1 MGFARRIASK
11 PYLTMKILILSC
23 NTGEGHN
30 SCAKALKKAMDRR
43 GIACEIQDTLALI
56 SDTLSQRVS
65 NAYVYSTRGSLFEMV
80 YKLGGFVSNNTDSR
94 QSLIYSANKLYAE
107 RLHHFITDNG
117 FDVVVCVHLFP
128 AEALTALKRN
138 TQLQIPTYF
147 VMTDYT
153 CIPFLPETD
162 LDYYIIPH
170 EHLIEEFAER
180 GIPREK
186 IIPIGIPVD
195 EQLFTTRQPR
205 HRARYMLAQ
214 QMGWGIATATGHWYL
229 LMSGSMGFGNLGEL
243 VEQLLRAIRPEDR
256 VICVCGRNEEMH
268 HSLQE
273 VFADN
278 QQLWVLGF
286 TDQVSLLM
294 DASNLIFTKPG
305 GITSTEAIVKHIP
318 LIHTTPIPGLEDRNA
333 HFFHQH
339 GLSYHTND
347 VAQQVAVAMRLCQDQ
362 AYRQHMLR
370 YQREHANTRSSD
382 DFIDLILSNYE
393 ATAIQ

>member
-1 MGFARRIASK
+1 
-11 PYLTMKILILSC
+11 MKILILSC

-43 GIACEIQDTLALI
+43 GVACEIQDTLALI
-56 SDTLSQRVS
+56 SATLSQRVS

-80 YKLGGFVSNNTDSR
+80 YKLGGFVSNNSDSR

-107 RLHHFITDNG
+107 RLHNYIIDNG

-128 AEALTALKRN
+128 AEALTALQRN
-138 TQLQIPTYF
+138 AQLRIPTYF

-153 CIPFLPETD
+153 CIPFLSETD
-162 LDYYIIPH
+162 LDYYVIPH

-195 EQLFTTRQPR
+195 EQRYASRQPR
-205 HRARYMLAQ
+205 LRARRMLAQ
-214 QMGWGIATATGHWYL
+214 QMGWDITTATGHWYL

-243 VEQLLRAIRPEDR
+243 VEQLLRTIRPEDG
-256 VICVCGRNEEMH
+256 VICVCGRNEDMQ

-273 VFADN
+273 AFAGN

-286 TDQVSLLM
+286 TDQVPLLM
-294 DASNLIFTKPG
+294 DASNVIFTKPG

-318 LIHTTPIPGLEDRNA
+318 LIHTAPIPGLEDRNA

-339 GLSYHTND
+339 GLSYHAND

-362 AYRQHMLR
+362 AYRQQMLR
-370 YQREHANTRSSD
+370 QQREHANTRSSD
-382 DFIDLILSNYE
+382 DVIDLILRNYE
-393 ATAIQ
+393 QSELQQNHQSES

>member
-1 MGFARRIASK
+1 
-11 PYLTMKILILSC
+11 MKILILSC

-43 GIACEIQDTLALI
+43 GIACEIQDTLSLI
-56 SDTLSQRVS
+56 SNTLSQRVS
-65 NAYVYSTRGSLFEMV
+65 NAYIYSTRGSLFEMV
-80 YKLGGFVSNNTDSR
+80 YKLGGFVSNNSDSR
-94 QSLIYSANKLYAE
+94 QSLIYSANRLYAE
-107 RLHHFITDNG
+107 KLYHYIVNNG

-128 AEALTALKRN
+128 AEALTAIKRN
-138 TQLQIPTYF
+138 TQLRIPTYF

-170 EHLIEEFAER
+170 EHLIEEFVER
-180 GIPREK
+180 GIPRKK

-195 EQLFTTRQPR
+195 EQRFATRQPQL
-205 HRARYMLAQ
+205 RARHILAQ
-214 QMGWGIATATGHWYL
+214 QMGWNISAATGHWYL
-229 LMSGSMGFGNLGEL
+229 LMSGSMGFGNLGAL
-243 VEQLLRAIRPEDR
+243 VEQLLQAIRPKDR
-256 VICVCGRNEEMH
+256 VICVCGRNEEMQ

-294 DASNLIFTKPG
+294 DAANVIFTKPG
-305 GITSTEAIVKHIP
+305 GITSTEAIVKRIP

-347 VAQQVAVAMRLCQDQ
+347 VAQQVVVAMRLCQDQ
-362 AYRQHMLR
+362 AYRQQMLH
-370 YQREHANTRSSD
+370 QQCEHANTRSSD
-382 DFIDLILSNYE
+382 DIIDLILSEYDT
-393 ATAIQ
+393 ATQ

>member
-1 MGFARRIASK
+1 
-11 PYLTMKILILSC
+11 MKILILSC

-43 GIACEIQDTLALI
+43 GVACEIQDTLALI
-56 SDTLSQRVS
+56 SATLSQRVS

-80 YKLGGFVSNNTDSR
+80 YKLGGFVSNNSDSR

-107 RLHHFITDNG
+107 RLHNYIIDNG

-128 AEALTALKRN
+128 AEALTALQRN
-138 TQLQIPTYF
+138 AQLRIPTYF

-153 CIPFLPETD
+153 CIPFLSETD
-162 LDYYIIPH
+162 LDYYVIPH

-195 EQLFTTRQPR
+195 EQRYASRQPR
-205 HRARYMLAQ
+205 LRARRMLAQ
-214 QMGWGIATATGHWYL
+214 QMGWDITTATGHWYL

-243 VEQLLRAIRPEDR
+243 VEQLLRTIRPEDG
-256 VICVCGRNEEMH
+256 VICVCGRNEDMQ

-273 VFADN
+273 AFAGN

-286 TDQVSLLM
+286 TDQVPLLM
-294 DASNLIFTKPG
+294 DASNVIFTKPG
-305 GITSTEAIVKHIP
+305 GITSTEALVKHIP
-318 LIHTTPIPGLEDRNA
+318 LIHTAPIPGLEDRNA

-339 GLSYHTND
+339 GLSYHAND

-362 AYRQHMLR
+362 AYRQQMLR
-370 YQREHANTRSSD
+370 QQREHANTRSSD
-382 DFIDLILSNYE
+382 DVIDLILRNYE
-393 ATAIQ
+393 QSELQQNHQSGS

>member
-1 MGFARRIASK
+1 
-11 PYLTMKILILSC
+11 MKILILSC

-43 GIACEIQDTLALI
+43 GVACKIQDTLALI
-56 SDTLSQRVS
+56 SATLSQRVS

-80 YKLGGFVSNNTDSR
+80 YKLGGFVSNNSDSR

-107 RLHHFITDNG
+107 RLHNYIIDNG

-128 AEALTALKRN
+128 AEALTALQRN
-138 TQLQIPTYF
+138 AQLRIPTYF

-153 CIPFLPETD
+153 CIPFLSETD
-162 LDYYIIPH
+162 LDYYVIPH

-195 EQLFTTRQPR
+195 EQRYASRQPR
-205 HRARYMLAQ
+205 LRARRMLAQ
-214 QMGWGIATATGHWYL
+214 QMGWDITTATGHWYL

-243 VEQLLRAIRPEDR
+243 VEQLLRTIRPEDG
-256 VICVCGRNEEMH
+256 VICVCGRNEDMQ

-273 VFADN
+273 AFAGN

-286 TDQVSLLM
+286 TDQVPLLM
-294 DASNLIFTKPG
+294 DASNVIFTKPG
-305 GITSTEAIVKHIP
+305 GITSTEALVKHIP
-318 LIHTTPIPGLEDRNA
+318 LIHTAPIPGLEDRNA

-339 GLSYHTND
+339 GLSYHAND

-362 AYRQHMLR
+362 AYRQQMLR
-370 YQREHANTRSSD
+370 QQREHANTRSSD
-382 DFIDLILSNYE
+382 DVIDLILRNYE
-393 ATAIQ
+393 QSELQQNHQSES

>member
-1 MGFARRIASK
+1 
-11 PYLTMKILILSC
+11 MKILILSC

-43 GIACEIQDTLALI
+43 GIACKIQDTLALI
-56 SDTLSQRVS
+56 SATLSYRVS

-107 RLHHFITDNG
+107 RLHHFIIDNG
-117 FDVVVCVHLFP
+117 FDIVVCVHLFP

-138 TQLQIPTYF
+138 AQLQIPTYF

-195 EQLFTTRQPR
+195 EQLFTTRQPQL
-205 HRARYMLAQ
+205 RARHKIAQ
-214 QMGWGIATATGHWYL
+214 QMGWKISDATGHWYL

-243 VEQLLRAIRPEDR
+243 VEQLLQAIRPEDR

-278 QQLWVLGF
+278 PQLLVLGF

-294 DASNLIFTKPG
+294 DASNVIFTKPG
-305 GITSTEAIVKHIP
+305 GVTSTEAIVKHIP
-318 LIHTTPIPGLEDRNA
+318 LIHTVPIPGLEDRNA

-339 GLSYHTND
+339 GLSYYTND
-347 VAQQVAVAMRLCQDQ
+347 VAQQVAVAMRLCQDK
-362 AYRQHMLR
+362 AYRQQMLR
-370 YQREHANTRSSD
+370 QQREHANTRSSD

-393 ATAIQ
+393 ASATQ

>member
-1 MGFARRIASK
+1 
-11 PYLTMKILILSC
+11 MKILILSC

-80 YKLGGFVSNNTDSR
+80 YKLGGFVSNNSDSR

-107 RLHHFITDNG
+107 RLHNYIIDNG

-128 AEALTALKRN
+128 AEALTALQRN
-138 TQLQIPTYF
+138 AQLHIPTYF

-153 CIPFLPETD
+153 CIPFLSETD
-162 LDYYIIPH
+162 LEYYVIPH

-195 EQLFTTRQPR
+195 EQRYASRQPR
-205 HRARYMLAQ
+205 LRARRMLAQ
-214 QMGWGIATATGHWYL
+214 QMGWDITTATGHWYL

-243 VEQLLRAIRPEDR
+243 VEQLLRTIRPEDR
-256 VICVCGRNEEMH
+256 VICVCGRNEDMQ

-273 VFADN
+273 AFAGN
-278 QQLWVLGF
+278 QQLMVLGF
-286 TDQVSLLM
+286 TDQVPLLM
-294 DASNLIFTKPG
+294 DASNVVFTKPG
-305 GITSTEAIVKHIP
+305 GITSTEALVKHIP
-318 LIHTTPIPGLEDRNA
+318 LIHTAPIPGLEDRNA

-362 AYRQHMLR
+362 AYRQQMLR
-370 YQREHANTRSSD
+370 QQREHANTRSSD
-382 DFIDLILSNYE
+382 DVIDLILRNYE
-393 ATAIQ
+393 QSELQQNHQSES

>member
-1 MGFARRIASK
+1 
-11 PYLTMKILILSC
+11 MKILILSC

-56 SDTLSQRVS
+56 SATLSYRVS

-107 RLHHFITDNG
+107 RLHHFIIDNG
-117 FDVVVCVHLFP
+117 FDIVVCVHLFP

-138 TQLQIPTYF
+138 AQLQIPTYF

-195 EQLFTTRQPR
+195 EQLFTTRQPQL
-205 HRARYMLAQ
+205 RARHKIAQ
-214 QMGWGIATATGHWYL
+214 QMGWKISDATGHWYL
-229 LMSGSMGFGNLGEL
+229 LMSGSMGFGNLSEL
-243 VEQLLRAIRPEDR
+243 VEQLLQAIRPEDR
-256 VICVCGRNEEMH
+256 VICICGRNEEMH

-278 QQLWVLGF
+278 PQLLVLGF

-294 DASNLIFTKPG
+294 DASNVIFTKPG
-305 GITSTEAIVKHIP
+305 GVTSTEAIVKHIP
-318 LIHTTPIPGLEDRNA
+318 LIHTVPIPGLEDRNA

-339 GLSYHTND
+339 GLSYYTND
-347 VAQQVAVAMRLCQDQ
+347 VAQQVAVAMRLCQDK
-362 AYRQHMLR
+362 AYRQQMLR
-370 YQREHANTRSSD
+370 QQREHANTRSSD

-393 ATAIQ
+393 ASATQ

>member
-1 MGFARRIASK
+1 
-11 PYLTMKILILSC
+11 
-23 NTGEGHN
+23 
-30 SCAKALKKAMDRR
+30 MDRR

-107 RLHHFITDNG
+107 RLHNYIIDNG

-138 TQLQIPTYF
+138 TQLHIPIYF

-162 LDYYIIPH
+162 LDYYVIPH

-195 EQLFTTRQPR
+195 EQLFTTRQPQL
-205 HRARYMLAQ
+205 RARYMLAL
-214 QMGWGIATATGHWYL
+214 QMGWDITTATGHWYL

-243 VEQLLRAIRPEDR
+243 VEQLLRTIRPEDR
-256 VICVCGRNEEMH
+256 VICVCGRNEDMQ

-273 VFADN
+273 AFADN

-294 DASNLIFTKPG
+294 DASNVIFTKPG

-362 AYRQHMLR
+362 AYRQQMLR
-370 YQREHANTRSSD
+370 QQREHANTRSSD
-382 DFIDLILSNYE
+382 DVIDLILNKYE
-393 ATAIQ
+393 AAATQ

>member
-1 MGFARRIASK
+1 
-11 PYLTMKILILSC
+11 
-23 NTGEGHN
+23 
-30 SCAKALKKAMDRR
+30 MDRR

-65 NAYVYSTRGSLFEMV
+65 NAYIYSTRGSLFEMV

-107 RLHHFITDNG
+107 RLHNYIIDNG

-138 TQLQIPTYF
+138 AQLRIPTYF

-162 LDYYIIPH
+162 LDYYVIPH

-195 EQLFTTRQPR
+195 EQLFTTRQPQL
-205 HRARYMLAQ
+205 RARYMLAL
-214 QMGWGIATATGHWYL
+214 QMGWDITTATGHWYL

-243 VEQLLRAIRPEDR
+243 VEQLLRTIRPEDR
-256 VICVCGRNEEMH
+256 VICVCGRNEDMQ

-273 VFADN
+273 AFADN

-294 DASNLIFTKPG
+294 DASNVIFTKPG

-362 AYRQHMLR
+362 AYRQQMLR
-370 YQREHANTRSSD
+370 QQREHANTRSSD
-382 DFIDLILSNYE
+382 DVIDLILSKYE
-393 ATAIQ
+393 AAATQ